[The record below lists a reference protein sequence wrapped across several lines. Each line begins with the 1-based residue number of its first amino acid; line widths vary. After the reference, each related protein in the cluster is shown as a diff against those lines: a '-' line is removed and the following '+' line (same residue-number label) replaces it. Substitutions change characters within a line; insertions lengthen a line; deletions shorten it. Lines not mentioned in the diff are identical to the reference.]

1 MASRPPEPS
10 QPASDT
16 VARNRWLTMQVARL
30 TGFGMVIVGILL
42 TQGALGSRWS
52 NAVIAGYV
60 LIGIGLIDG
69 FVVPQILARKW
80 RTPRR

>member
-1 MASRPPEPS
+1 MASPPPQLPEAP
-10 QPASDT
+10 SDT
-16 VARNRWLTMQVARL
+16 LARNRWLTMQAARL

-42 TQGALGSRWS
+42 TQGALGSGWS

-80 RTPRR
+80 RTPRS